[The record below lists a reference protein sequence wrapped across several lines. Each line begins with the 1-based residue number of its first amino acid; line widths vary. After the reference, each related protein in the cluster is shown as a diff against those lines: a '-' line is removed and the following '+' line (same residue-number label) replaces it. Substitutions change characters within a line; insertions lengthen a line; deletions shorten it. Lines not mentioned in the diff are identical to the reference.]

1 LTSRSAAA
9 RGRASDG
16 AAPAAADDAI
26 DLARGR
32 LARWL
37 DAPPWVRHHALSVH
51 HAADGPGATEAI
63 GYQRAVLAVRFA
75 GFFVLFGAAPL
86 YPHVDVAALALAG
99 AILAVTI
106 AVQATWLRGDPSS
119 EAWRR
124 FALGGL
130 VADAVVAF
138 LVGQTY
144 LANSNWIAFLAYP
157 LLAFEGAIF
166 FGMRGAAAMAV
177 VTIGTY
183 EIQVFERAAL
193 GYPLSLAHQ
202 ATVASLFAVHAGFV
216 GLYARVTRRARG
228 DLATLLRLSSLL
240 AHQESPTRI
249 VQALDAHLRELLGGR
264 VRSVALRR
272 PDGGYDVLRWRSP
285 ETRVIGPDA
294 VATVSRTVGRD
305 LEHDFAERRAVTLA
319 IDAEGGEML
328 STALGLPDWVRAIT
342 LVPIRTDGASIG
354 ILPVLWD
361 TRRVPGLDVLDLL
374 NGLADQTGLAFAQ
387 AQLRRARELAA
398 TDSLTGL
405 ANHRAFQDLLAAHIA
420 DARRRGGQVSILF
433 CDLDRFK
440 TVNDRHG
447 HAVGD
452 LLLHRI
458 ADAIR
463 GAARD
468 GDVVARYGG
477 DEIALILPA
486 TDRDG
491 ALEAGRRLRRQ
502 VRSVDNAM
510 GVDVTV
516 GVAVYPDDASTQDD
530 LLARADAAMYAGK
543 RLGGGRVVHGPE
555 KSADN

>member
-1 LTSRSAAA
+1 LTPQPAAA

-16 AAPAAADDAI
+16 AATAVADDAL
-26 DLARGR
+26 DLGRGR

-37 DAPPWVRHHALSVH
+37 DAPPWLRHHPLSVH

-63 GYQRAVLAVRFA
+63 GYQRALFVIRIA
-75 GFFVLFGAAPL
+75 GLFFLFGATPL
-86 YPHVDVAALALAG
+86 YPVVDLAALAMAG
-99 AILAVTI
+99 AILGTTI
-106 AVQATWLRGDPSS
+106 VVQAVWLRGDRSS
-119 EAWRR
+119 AEWRR
-124 FALGGL
+124 FALFAL
-130 VADAVVAF
+130 LADVIVGF

-144 LANSNWIAFLAYP
+144 IANPNWIAFIGYP
-157 LLAFEGAIF
+157 LLAFEGAVF
-166 FGMRGAAAMAV
+166 FGMRGAIAMAGL
-177 VTIGTY
+177 TIGAY
-183 EIQVFERAAL
+183 EIQAFERAAL
-193 GYPLSLAHQ
+193 GHPVSLAHQ
-202 ATVASLFAVHAGFV
+202 ATVAAMFAIHAGFV
-216 GLYARVTRRARG
+216 GLYARVTRRVRG

-249 VQALDAHLRELLGGR
+249 VQALDAHLRELLGAR

-285 ETRVIGPDA
+285 ETRVIGADA
-294 VATVSRTVGRD
+294 VAMVSRVIGRD

-328 STALGLPDWVRAIT
+328 SEALGLPDWVRAIT
-342 LVPIRTDGASIG
+342 LVPIRTDGSPGG

-361 TRRVPGLDVLDLL
+361 TRRVPALDVLDLL

-405 ANHRAFQDLLAAHIA
+405 ANHRAFQDLLAGHIA
-420 DARRRGGQVSILF
+420 DASRRGGRVSILF

-452 LLLHRI
+452 RLLQRI

-468 GDVVARYGG
+468 GDIVARYGG
-477 DEIALILPA
+477 DELALILPA
-486 TDRDG
+486 TDRQG
-491 ALEAGRRLRRQ
+491 ALETGRRLRDQ
-502 VRSVDNAM
+502 VRRMDGGM

-516 GVAVYPDDASTQDD
+516 GVAVYPDDAATQAD
-530 LLARADAAMYAGK
+530 LLAHADAAMYAGK
-543 RLGGGRVVHGPE
+543 RLGGGRVVHGSE
-555 KSADN
+555 MSADG

>member
-1 LTSRSAAA
+1 LTSQPAAA
-9 RGRASDG
+9 RGRASD
-16 AAPAAADDAI
+16 AAATTAADDAL
-26 DLARGR
+26 DRSRGR

-37 DAPPWVRHHALSVH
+37 DAPPWVRQHALSVH
-51 HAADGPGATEAI
+51 HAADGPGATEAL
-63 GYQRAVLAVRFA
+63 GYQRAMFVVRIA
-75 GFFVLFGAAPL
+75 GMAFLFGASPL
-86 YPHVDVAALALAG
+86 YPVVDLAALAAAG
-99 AILAVTI
+99 VILGATLV
-106 AVQATWLRGDPSS
+106 AQAAWLRGDRPPA
-119 EAWRR
+119 AWRR
-124 FALGGL
+124 FAAAAL
-130 VADAVVAF
+130 VADVVVGI

-144 LANSNWIAFLAYP
+144 IANPNWIAFLAYP
-157 LLAFEGAIF
+157 LLVFEGAVF
-166 FGMRGAAAMAV
+166 FGMRGAITVAA
-177 VTIGTY
+177 VTIVVY
-183 EIQVFERAAL
+183 EVQTFERAAL
-193 GYPLSLAHQ
+193 GHPLSLAHQ
-202 ATVASLFAVHAGFV
+202 ATVCTLFAIQAAFV
-216 GLYARVTRRARG
+216 GIYAQVSRRVRG

-240 AHQESPTRI
+240 SHQESPTRI
-249 VQALDAHLRELLGGR
+249 VQALDAHLRELFGAR

-305 LEHDFAERRAVTLA
+305 LERDFADRRAVTLA
-319 IDAEGGEML
+319 IDAEGGEQL
-328 STALGLPDWVRAIT
+328 TAALGLPDWVRAIT
-342 LVPIRTDGASIG
+342 LVPIRTDGTQSG

-374 NGLADQTGLAFAQ
+374 HGLADQTGLAFAQ
-387 AQLRRARELAA
+387 SQLHRARELAA

-420 DARRRGGQVSILF
+420 EAGRRGDSVSILF

-463 GAARD
+463 AAARD

-477 DEIALILPA
+477 DELALILPS

-491 ALEAGRRLRRQ
+491 AVEVGRRLRRH
-502 VRSVDNAM
+502 VREVDGGM

-516 GVAVYPDDASTQDD
+516 GVAVYPDDATTQPD

-543 RLGGGRVVHGPE
+543 RLGGGRVVDG
-555 KSADN
+555 SDIAADA